1 MKFHKLVKSIDYA
14 TYPVLVELRK
24 INKVLGNSLS
34 GFRDILITAAVGILL
49 DSSPISQWVV
59 ETILKNSKC
68 PHLVKFGSYSDAD
81 KLIAILLAGV
91 VYCGLL
97 LWHFIK
103 DRWGSNKNT
112 INERKAIAFEFYKV
126 IIPNLISL
134 KSIVEQAD
142 ASTDDEDKRVL
153 LLFQA
158 KHELED
164 LIYLLSHLDVIEI
177 DTKTNILTKNSKDV
191 LDQIGQDA
199 YFAVLIDII
208 DRVNEV
214 YTKLESCSRK
224 TVQDTLASIKS
235 LFFSAHVF
243 SVHSKV
249 SLHHPLSATVKE
261 KYEKAKKEMSKEN
274 CSV

>member
-49 DSSPISQWVV
+49 DNSPISKWVV
-59 ETILKNSKC
+59 EEVLRNSMC
-68 PHLVKFGSYSDAD
+68 PHLVKFSSYSDAD

-91 VYCGLL
+91 VYCVLL

-112 INERKAIAFEFYKV
+112 INERKEIAFEFYKV
-126 IIPNLISL
+126 IIPNLISI

-142 ASTDDEDKRVL
+142 TSTDDEDKRIL

-164 LIYLLSHLDVIEI
+164 LIYLLTRLDVIEI

-199 YFAVLIDII
+199 YFTVLIDII

-224 TVQDTLASIKS
+224 NVQDTLASIKS
-235 LFFSAHVF
+235 LLFSAHVF

-249 SLHHPLSATVKE
+249 SLHHPLSSTVKE
-261 KYEKAKKEMSKEN
+261 KYEKAKKEMNKEN

>member
-59 ETILKNSKC
+59 VKISENSKC
-68 PHLVKFGSYSDAD
+68 PPLVKFGSYSDAD

-91 VYCGLL
+91 VYCVLL

-112 INERKAIAFEFYKV
+112 INERKEIAFEFYKV

-164 LIYLLSHLDVIEI
+164 LIYMLTRLDVIEI

-199 YFAVLIDII
+199 YFTVLIDVI

-214 YTKLESCSRK
+214 YTKLESCNRK
-224 TVQDTLASIKS
+224 NVQDTLTSIKS
-235 LFFSAHVF
+235 LFYSAHIF
-243 SVHSKV
+243 SVHSHV
-249 SLHHPLSATVKE
+249 FLNHPLSSAVKE
-261 KYEKAKKEMSKEN
+261 QYEKVKKEMSKES
-274 CSV
+274 CSI